1 MVPNPQ
7 RLHGVQAQQQVDK
20 AMQVWGGVS
29 ARKRWWG
36 MWCLFS
42 MEIHATWGFP
52 SDHWPQIHFGSA
64 KDWIRMV
71 EMLHVASA
79 RKKSKWPHHCGRG
92 KVSKGNQ
99 IDSNH
104 NCYCTV
110 ALIFVLNMQHV
121 IEFICRIPFTLTK
134 NKHLSLV
141 ATPSAVV
148 KGSASIY
155 TYMYIFPCFAW
166 FFLWA
171 QGHLRQ
177 ISQKKHRLLI
187 RSWTH
192 RAMFDRSIRRGRLKV
207 Y

>member
-1 MVPNPQ
+1 LQPIKFKADGPESPTTPWCSGTTASGQ
-7 RLHGVQAQQQVDK
+7 SHAGVRRRFSPGRDDEGCDVCFPWK
-20 AMQVWGGVS
+20 FMQLEDFHPTIGHKS
-29 ARKRWWG
+29 
-36 MWCLFS
+36 
-42 MEIHATWGFP
+42 I
-52 SDHWPQIHFGSA
+52 FGSA

-71 EMLHVASA
+71 EMLRVASA

-104 NCYCTV
+104 NWYCTV

-155 TYMYIFPCFAW
+155 IYICVYFHASLG
-166 FFLWA
+166 FFF
-171 QGHLRQ
+171 G
-177 ISQKKHRLLI
+177 
-187 RSWTH
+187 
-192 RAMFDRSIRRGRLKV
+192 LKGI
-207 Y
+207 YAKYPKRNTGS